1 MWEGKTGRIQSFN
14 QAKKFTIMKKGTCN
28 FHCLYCDT
36 LPVSCCFTYSCRTL
50 LKTFFFF
57 KRQILNSPHV
67 RESGKFLLK
76 KSEILGFEIR
86 NTVQRIRNLTNDW
99 NPEFKFP
106 LTKTGIQYLES
117 GIQDCL
123 GFPYMERVEFTCQ
136 PRFPRKYN
144 ALTLTHVA
152 YTCCYL
158 LLMTYELKAQLS
170 RVSREPW

>member
-1 MWEGKTGRIQSFN
+1 MGMWEGKTGRIQSFN

-117 GIQDCL
+117 GIRNPESKTVLDSLIWSELNSLVKAILTCKWIDPDSL
-123 GFPYMERVEFTCQ
+123 GNVTR
-136 PRFPRKYN
+136 
-144 ALTLTHVA
+144 
-152 YTCCYL
+152 
-158 LLMTYELKAQLS
+158 
-170 RVSREPW
+170 

>member
-1 MWEGKTGRIQSFN
+1 MIPSRYP
-14 QAKKFTIMKKGTCN
+14 A
-28 FHCLYCDT
+28 
-36 LPVSCCFTYSCRTL
+36 VSLTRVE

-136 PRFPRKYN
+136 SNFD
-144 ALTLTHVA
+144 
-152 YTCCYL
+152 
-158 LLMTYELKAQLS
+158 M
-170 RVSREPW
+170 

>member
-1 MWEGKTGRIQSFN
+1 MGMWEGKTGRIQSFN

-136 PRFPRKYN
+136 SNFN
-144 ALTLTHVA
+144 
-152 YTCCYL
+152 
-158 LLMTYELKAQLS
+158 M
-170 RVSREPW
+170 

>member
-67 RESGKFLLK
+67 RESGKFLLLSK
-76 KSEILGFEIR
+76 NFGFLKRNPKSWALKSGIQFKESGISLTIGIQNSSSR
-86 NTVQRIRNLTNDW
+86 WQRLESSTW
-99 NPEFKFP
+99 NP
-106 LTKTGIQYLES
+106 ES

-136 PRFPRKYN
+136 SN
-144 ALTLTHVA
+144 LVT
-152 YTCCYL
+152 
-158 LLMTYELKAQLS
+158 
-170 RVSREPW
+170 